1 MKLNF
6 LKALYTYF
14 YEKLLNMIFILVL
27 ILYDIPLIKRL
38 FSWKIEQC
46 MIFIVENIV
55 PCNALQSI
63 ATQCWKFRACSTE
76 KAPKKSTVDENLWKC
91 VKTRII
97 RALRRQTG
105 IDMINDAHTLLLLV
119 AHKHTVYGAHNEIL
133 LLLVKRTLSKH
144 NRLPTIQYSSRA

>member
-1 MKLNF
+1 MKLNL
-6 LKALYTYF
+6 LKALCTYF
-14 YEKLLNMIFILVL
+14 YEKLLNMIF

-63 ATQCWKFRACSTE
+63 ATQCWTFHTCSTE
-76 KAPKKSTVDENLWKC
+76 KAPKNLTVDENLWKC

-119 AHKHTVYGAHNEIL
+119 AHKHTVYGAHNKIL